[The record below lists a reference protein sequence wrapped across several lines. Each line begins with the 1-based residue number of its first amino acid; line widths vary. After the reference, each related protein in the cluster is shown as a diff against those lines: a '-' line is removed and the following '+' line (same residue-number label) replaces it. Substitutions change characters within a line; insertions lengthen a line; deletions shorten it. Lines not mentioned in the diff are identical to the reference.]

1 MSEALAKSGTTRA
14 VFHFFQLAAA
24 RLVHILPNLNRKI
37 AQCNRTTSC
46 NLAKQDS
53 EEAFRKDVSL
63 QLRMMLL
70 KRCD

>member
-24 RLVHILPNLNRKI
+24 RLVHIRPNLNREI

-46 NLAKQDS
+46 NLAKQD
-53 EEAFRKDVSL
+53 AARKRFVKMCPFNSG
-63 QLRMMLL
+63 
-70 KRCD
+70 